1 VRLWPSKQLSG
12 ENPVLARRLRAA
24 LFIALLAVLVLAT
37 IAASIT
43 AYLEASDV
51 QDETLLSVARLV
63 RSNQIDVRDSEP
75 RLHRKDDNDGVQVW
89 ALGKSRHGRFP
100 IKASIDDGFH
110 TVGAQGKFW
119 RVYVTGNAQSGA
131 RYAVVQNLG
140 VKTEMAINSA
150 VNTALPLMGLFLL
163 TPLLI
168 TVIVRHSFK
177 PLNRLGAKIRN
188 SESLQPDLSQRD
200 EIPLEVTPFVSS
212 IDSLLKKNAEYN
224 VRQQRFIADAAHE
237 LRTPIT
243 GLSLEIE
250 NLQRM
255 ANSPDRIEREQR
267 LGESASRL
275 QRLVNQ
281 LLDLARAQA
290 PDTNHTQVVSLNNLL
305 REQIAELYAVAERK
319 DLEFVVEPNQS
330 VAINDSN
337 HQLQH
342 LLRNALSNA
351 IKFSPAHGTIL
362 IELRETD
369 GFAVLCVNDEGPGVS
384 DQHLK
389 KLHEPFYRPADQA
402 TNTGAGLG
410 LAICHEIARRLGG
423 QLELSN
429 REGGG
434 FQFLYRQPLAAD
446 TEDRKEAS
454 AKERGEDFN
463 N

>member
-1 VRLWPSKQLSG
+1 MRLWPRQWLAG
-12 ENPVLARRLRAA
+12 DNPVLARRLRNA
-24 LFIALLAVLVLAT
+24 LFISLFAVLVLAT

-51 QDETLLSVARLV
+51 QDDTLLSVARLV
-63 RSNQIDVRDSEP
+63 RSNQIDVRDHGP
-75 RLHRKDDNDGVQVW
+75 RFHEHDNEDGVQVW
-89 ALGKSRHGRFP
+89 PLGKSRHGRFP
-100 IKASIDDGFH
+100 IKASIGDGFH
-110 TVGAQGKFW
+110 TVGARGELW
-119 RVYVTGNAQSGA
+119 RVYVTANAQTRS

-150 VNTALPLMGLFLL
+150 MNTALPLMGLFLL

-168 TVIVRHSFK
+168 TIIVRHSFK

-188 SESLQPDLSQRD
+188 SDTLQPDLSQRD

-212 IDSLLKKNAEYN
+212 IESLLKKNAEYN
-224 VRQQRFIADAAHE
+224 LRQQRFIADAAHE

-250 NLQRM
+250 NLQGM
-255 ANSPDRIEREQR
+255 ENSAARLEREQR
-267 LGESASRL
+267 LGKSASRL

-290 PDTNHTQVVSLNNLL
+290 PETSHPRAVSLNTLL
-305 REQIAELYAVAERK
+305 REQIAELYPVAERK
-319 DLEFVVEPNQS
+319 GLEFVVEPNQTVS
-330 VAINDSN
+330 VNDSN

-351 IKFSPAHGTIL
+351 IKFSPGHGTIL
-362 IELRETD
+362 IELLESD
-369 GFAVLCVNDEGPGVS
+369 NNAVICVKDTGPGVS
-384 DQHLK
+384 EKHLE

-402 TNTGAGLG
+402 NTSGAGLG
-410 LAICHEIARRLGG
+410 LAICHEIARRQGG

-434 FQFLYRQPLAAD
+434 FQFSYTQPLAAVAR
-446 TEDRKEAS
+446 TQS
-454 AKERGEDFN
+454 
-463 N
+463 